1 MQYIGPTI
9 IIIYDV
15 YNLGKLERPHCN
27 RTLEVMMDKGNHS
40 LLCHMAELFRLGNYC
55 NLPR

>member
-40 LLCHMAELFRLGNYC
+40 LLWPYGRTIQVRELL
-55 NLPR
+55 